1 MEIPEIT
8 NVIINDTNKL
18 NIIGSKRECGLDNI
32 LTIFRANGTTISK
45 TGKQIGQLVPHA
57 LIQDVKMPSENER
70 ALNVEMPETMHDIV
84 SDTTR
89 LNIIG
94 AERDGSF
101 MFTVRPTFVNLPKGQ
116 LAIRYKITSD
126 LRATV

>member
-1 MEIPEIT
+1 M
-8 NVIINDTNKL
+8 
-18 NIIGSKRECGLDNI
+18 DNI

-57 LIQDVKMPSENER
+57 LIQDVRMPSENER

-84 SDTTR
+84 SDTIR

-101 MFTVRPTFVNLPKGQ
+101 MFTVRPTFLKLPKGQ
-116 LAIRYKITSD
+116 LS
-126 LRATV
+126 V

>member
-8 NVIINDTNKL
+8 NVIINDTNRL
-18 NIIGSKRECGLDNI
+18 NIIDSKRERGADNI

-84 SDTTR
+84 NDTIR

-94 AERDGSF
+94 VERDGSF
-101 MFTVRPTFVNLPKGQ
+101 IFSVLSASMMPPEG
-116 LAIRYKITSD
+116 
-126 LRATV
+126 

>member
-8 NVIINDTNKL
+8 NVIINDTSRL
-18 NIIGSKRECGLDNI
+18 NIIDSKRECGSENI

-84 SDTTR
+84 SDTIR

-94 AERDGSF
+94 VERDGSF
-101 MFTVRPTFVNLPKGQ
+101 IFSVRSASMMPSEG
-116 LAIRYKITSD
+116 
-126 LRATV
+126 

>member
-8 NVIINDTNKL
+8 NVIINDTSRL

-32 LTIFRANGTTISK
+32 LTVFRAKGTTISK

-57 LIQDVKMPSENER
+57 LIQDVKMLSENESE
-70 ALNVEMPETMHDIV
+70 LNVEMPETMHDIV
-84 SDTTR
+84 SDTIR

-94 AERDGSF
+94 AERGDSF
-101 MFTVRPTFVNLPKGQ
+101 IFSVRLIQVNLPKG
-116 LAIRYKITSD
+116 
-126 LRATV
+126 

>member
-1 MEIPEIT
+1 MEIPAIT
-8 NVIINDTNKL
+8 NVIINDTNRL
-18 NIIGSKRECGLDNI
+18 NIIDSKRECGPDNV

-57 LIQDVKMPSENER
+57 FIQNVKMPSENER

-84 SDTTR
+84 SDTIR

-94 AERDGSF
+94 AERDG
-101 MFTVRPTFVNLPKGQ
+101 TFIFSARLTYLELPKG
-116 LAIRYKITSD
+116 
-126 LRATV
+126 